1 MRAGLVAVAGLGL
14 ILAYAVGRQGL
25 QTEEG
30 AAATPMDGAR
40 SGERSALPQGPLQ
53 PLYLGPVGPSQSRS
67 GTLPAARDAHADPEP
82 LAELAD
88 PEPSGG
94 PADVGPL
101 LDADDD
107 LMAWALEP
115 ADAPVESAPLLDAED
130 DVLLAIEADD
140 QLPIEVGPPMDADD
154 PEAEGTA
161 ADPGVPIEIGPNL
174 DADADV
180 DPGEV
185 PAR

>member
-1 MRAGLVAVAGLGL
+1 
-14 ILAYAVGRQGL
+14 
-25 QTEEG
+25 
-30 AAATPMDGAR
+30 
-40 SGERSALPQGPLQ
+40 
-53 PLYLGPVGPSQSRS
+53 
-67 GTLPAARDAHADPEP
+67 
-82 LAELAD
+82 
-88 PEPSGG
+88 
-94 PADVGPL
+94 
-101 LDADDD
+101 
-107 LMAWALEP
+107 MAWTLEP

-130 DVLLAIEADD
+130 DVLSAIEADD

-161 ADPGVPIEIGPNL
+161 ADPGVPIEVGPNL